1 MDLAEGPGPRTSRS
15 SLSRGVRAVGHAVF
29 WYLFAPLAIALAF
42 VAWLVFAIHSMSLGL
57 DFRVVLVTMPFAVS
71 FVMLAA
77 SAASK
82 QSNPDADAEA
92 RAFAPE
98 RPFTPW
104 RLCDPQ
110 LSHWGVWRADLGRF
124 PPEIDGFRSRRA
136 VEEFIRKV
144 LLDRTRTSARGNA
157 PVRRV
162 KAMPPELSPFGHGPT
177 GWKVYRVFLEDGD
190 TGWFRFGAGWVE
202 FQLSRKRTDRMSFR
216 GHASESVLK
225 ADSASPVPPRL
236 AIDPEPMW
244 DRWLDG

>member
-1 MDLAEGPGPRTSRS
+1 MYVAESPHPRTSRS
-15 SLSRGVRAVGHAVF
+15 SLSRGVRAASHAVF
-29 WYLFAPLAIALAF
+29 WYLFAPLAIALTF
-42 VAWLVFAIHSMSLGL
+42 VAWLVFAVHSMSLGL
-57 DFRVVLVTMPFAVS
+57 DFRVVLATMPFAVS
-71 FVMLAA
+71 FVLLAG
-77 SAASK
+77 SAASR

-92 RAFAPE
+92 SAFGPD
-98 RPFTPW
+98 RPVAPW
-104 RLCDPQ
+104 RLRDPQ

-162 KAMPPELSPFGHGPT
+162 KAMPPEMNPFGDGPK
-177 GWKVYRVFLEDGD
+177 GWKVYTVFLEDGD

-202 FQLSRKRTDRMSFR
+202 FQLSRNPADPVLQR
-216 GHASESVLK
+216 GHASENVLK
-225 ADSASPVPPRL
+225 ANSASPVHRHL
-236 AIDPEPMW
+236 SMDPEPMW